1 MFKLNPR
8 PVEIF
13 SLVLLACMHL
23 ACGLALAVPFS
34 WSLLM
39 LAVGSYALRMFGV
52 TAGFHRY
59 FSHRTFKTS
68 RAFQFV
74 LAFIGTAAMQNGPL
88 WWASWHRHHHKH
100 ADTER
105 DAHSPR
111 RSGFWHAHLGWVLD
125 GSHDEPNLSNVRDLS
140 RFPEL
145 RFLDR
150 HKWLPLITYAVACF
164 AVAGWAGVVWGF
176 VVSTVLVFHAT
187 CLINSLAHV
196 WGQRRY
202 ATTDDS
208 RNNAV
213 LALLTMGEGWHNN
226 HHHDMSSA
234 RQGVTW
240 WEVDITYYVI
250 KLLER
255 VGIVWS
261 VRPRNPAGGAV
272 RLRHDCAA
280 HGT

>member
-1 MFKLNPR
+1 MFKPNPR
-8 PVEIF
+8 SVEIF
-13 SLVLLACMHL
+13 SLALLAGMHL
-23 ACGLALAVPFS
+23 ACGLVLAVPFA

-39 LAVGSYALRMFGV
+39 LAAGSYALRMFGI

-68 RAFQFV
+68 RAFQFL
-74 LAFIGTAAMQNGPL
+74 LALIGTAAMQNGPL

-111 RSGFWHAHLGWVLD
+111 RSGFWHAHLGWILD
-125 GSHDEPNLSNVRDLS
+125 GSHDQPDLANVRDLS

-145 RFLDR
+145 RFLER
-150 HKWLPLITYAVACF
+150 HKWLPLVAYAVACF

-196 WGQRRY
+196 WGRRRY
-202 ATTDDS
+202 ATADDS
-208 RNNAV
+208 RNNTI

-226 HHHDMSSA
+226 HHHDMSCA
-234 RQGVTW
+234 RQGVAW

-261 VRPRNPAGGAV
+261 VRTRRAS
-272 RLRHDCAA
+272 R
-280 HGT
+280 